1 MTKHIRMKA
10 ATVWQAIAT
19 LSDTFKNSSI
29 ETIFIPTEVQRMISK
44 NVPWM
49 KFKALW
55 KRPKGAE
62 I

>member
-1 MTKHIRMKA
+1 MKA

-19 LSDTFKNSSI
+19 LSDPFKNSSI